1 MNKERSLLLI
11 LLTISI
17 QACSSRQMYDSM
29 QYNKKFECISVPSSD
44 YDECIERANESY
56 DKYKQK
62 RDEAIK
68 EN

>member
-1 MNKERSLLLI
+1 MNRAIILLLA

-17 QACSSRQMYDSM
+17 QACSSRQMYNSM
-29 QYNKKFECISVPSSD
+29 QYNRKLECQKVPSSD
-44 YDECIERANESY
+44 YDECIERTNESY

-62 RDEAIK
+62 RDEVIK